1 MRRSICICD
10 PSHCLAAETQTFK
23 FIYTPATNLPKGAKL
38 RFDVASR
45 GRPIDWEIPKIPGGD
60 KKNLIWAELPNGKS
74 LSPKLVEKTEEFAP
88 LFEFV
93 LPSEIKAGENFTIF
107 LGSSLKGKE
116 SGSRPQTIVQRRRP
130 FYLYIDPRGKNDFRE
145 QEVFH
150 VDIKGNVLS
159 NIRIITPSI
168 VEKNKRFDVVV
179 RFEDAYGNLTNNA
192 VENTL
197 IELSYENLREN
208 LNWKLFVPE
217 TGFINLPNLYF
228 NEAGV
233 YKIKLRNLSSQ
244 EVFYSP
250 PIKCL
255 VETPTTLFWGLLHG
269 ESDKFDSTEH
279 IESSLRYFRDEKAL
293 QFFAVSPFESLEE
306 TSNEEWKTIAQQITE
321 FNEDQ
326 RFNTF
331 LGFQFFSKGSDEGL
345 RQLVYFKENKQILR
359 KKEAKTSSLKKL
371 YQTTSPKDLLSIPCF
386 SMGKGVETDFTNF
399 QADFE
404 RVVEIYNAWGSS
416 ECSAKEGN
424 PRPIFSSSK
433 TGVQSTE
440 DGSIVKAL
448 RNNCRFGFIAG
459 GLDDRGIYE
468 SFYEEKQT
476 QYSPGLTAILATAHT
491 REGLMLALQNRS
503 CYATTGERIILGFY
517 IAGAPMG
524 SELNTK
530 AKPGLAIN
538 RHISGY
544 VAGISPLEEVMIF
557 RNGLPFKKL
566 ETKSY
571 FFDFAIDD
579 LENISNITL
588 PTSENKP
595 PFIFY
600 YLRVIQTNGHI
611 AWSSPIWVDHS
622 DGIATPVAV
631 KKSKKKS

>member
-1 MRRSICICD
+1 MRRSLCISE
-10 PSHCLAAETQTFK
+10 PNHCLAAETQTFK
-23 FIYTPATNLPKGAKL
+23 FIYTPATNLPKNAKI

-45 GRPIDWEIPKIPGGD
+45 SRPIDWEIPKIQGKD
-60 KKNLIWAELPNGKS
+60 KKNLIWAELPNGKT
-74 LSPKLVEKTEEFAP
+74 LTPKVVEKTESFAP

-93 LPSEIKAGENFTIF
+93 LPSEIKSGENFTIF
-107 LGSSLKGKE
+107 LGSPLKDKE
-116 SGSRPQTIVQRRRP
+116 CGSRPQTIVQRRRP

-150 VDIKGNVLS
+150 VDIKGNVLK

-192 VENTL
+192 IENTL

-233 YKIKLRNLSSQ
+233 YKIKLRNMKT
-244 EVFYSP
+244 EEIFYSP

-269 ESDKFDSTEH
+269 ESDKFDSTEN

-293 QFFAVSPFESLEE
+293 QFFAVSPFESAEE
-306 TSNEEWKTIAQQITE
+306 TSNEEWKAIGLQITE
-321 FNEDQ
+321 FNEEQ

-331 LGFQFFSKGSDEGL
+331 LGFQFFSKGLDEGL
-345 RQLVYFKENKQILR
+345 RQLVYFKENKPILR
-359 KKEAKTSSLKKL
+359 KKEAKTNTLKKL
-371 YQTTSPKDLLSIPCF
+371 YQTTSSKDLLSIPCF
-386 SMGKGVETDFTNF
+386 TMGKGFETDFTNF
-399 QADFE
+399 QPDFE

-416 ECSAKEGN
+416 ECSAKDGN
-424 PRPIFSSSK
+424 PRPISSPSK
-433 TGVQSTE
+433 KGVQSTD

-448 RNNCRFGFIAG
+448 RNNCRFGFVAG
-459 GLDDRGIYE
+459 GLDDRGIYS
-468 SFYEEKQT
+468 SFYEEMQT

-503 CYATTGERIILGFY
+503 CYATTGERIILGFN

-544 VAGISPLEEVMIF
+544 VAGTAPLEEVMIF

-579 LENISNITL
+579 LENLSKVTL
-588 PTSENKP
+588 SSSDNRP
-595 PFIFY
+595 PFVFY
-600 YLRVIQTNGHI
+600 YLRVIQTDGHM

-622 DGIATPVAV
+622 DGIAAPAV
-631 KKSKKKS
+631 KKVKKKS

>member
-1 MRRSICICD
+1 MRRSLCICE
-10 PSHCLAAETQTFK
+10 PSQCLAAETQTFK
-23 FIYTPATNLPKGAKL
+23 FIYTPATNLPKNAKL
-38 RFDVASR
+38 KFDIASR
-45 GRPIDWEIPKIPGGD
+45 SRPIDWEIPNIQSKT
-60 KKNLIWAELPNGKS
+60 KKNLIWAELPNGKT
-74 LSPKLVEKTEEFAP
+74 LIPKAVEKTESLGP

-93 LPSEIKAGENFTIF
+93 LPCEIKSGENFTIF
-107 LGSSLKGKE
+107 LGSPLKNKDC
-116 SGSRPQTIVQRRRP
+116 GSRPQTIVQRRRP

-150 VDIKGNVLS
+150 IDIKGNVLN

-192 VENTL
+192 LENTL

-233 YKIKLRNLSSQ
+233 YKIKLRNMKTQ

-269 ESDKFDSTEH
+269 ESDKFDSTEN

-293 QFFAVSPFESLEE
+293 QFFAVSPFESTEE
-306 TSNEEWKTIAQQITE
+306 TSNETWKAIGLQITE

-345 RQLVYFKENKQILR
+345 RQLVYFKDNKPILR
-359 KKEAKTSSLKKL
+359 KKEVKTNTLKKL
-371 YQTTSPKDLLSIPCF
+371 YQTISSKDLISIPCF
-386 SMGKGVETDFTNF
+386 TMGKGFETDFTNF
-399 QADFE
+399 QPDFE

-416 ECSAKEGN
+416 ECSLKDGN
-424 PRPIFSSSK
+424 PRPISSPSK
-433 TGVQSTE
+433 KGVQATD

-448 RNNCRFGFIAG
+448 RNNCRFGFVAG
-459 GLDDRGIYE
+459 GLDDRGIYS
-468 SFYEEKQT
+468 SFYEEMQT
-476 QYSPGLTAILATAHT
+476 QYSPGLTAILSTAHT
-491 REGLMLALQNRS
+491 REALMLALQNRS
-503 CYATTGERIILGFY
+503 CYATTGERIILGFS
-517 IAGAPMG
+517 IAGAQMG

-530 AKPGLAIN
+530 AKPGLALN

-544 VAGISPLEEVMIF
+544 VAGTAPLEEVMIF
-557 RNGLPFKKL
+557 RNGLAFKKL

-579 LENISNITL
+579 LENLSKVTL
-588 PTSENKP
+588 SSPDHRP
-595 PFIFY
+595 PFVFY
-600 YLRVIQTNGHI
+600 YLRVIQTDGHM

-622 DGIATPVAV
+622 EGIASTAA
-631 KKSKKKS
+631 KKVKKKS